1 MKEYSCDYRL
11 YTRKICI
18 IRGKLKNFKVQL
30 LRSNVLFLCRHED
43 TSNHPPITTKNTPA
57 GINKRLSSLSSD
69 KASFDKAAPPYQKA
83 LDEGGYQYTLHYE
96 PTTTAKRKN
105 RQRSNIL
112 WYIYNSYIYFYTH
125 LYFICRAFSTWAIRL
140 GGMGN
145 PPPRYRRKINCI
157 VLYCKKCLPCAPL
170 YIVYFDSGLLLRSVK
185 LKWIYFSSN
194 YSHLEKVF
202 TQFQL
207 RPDIKTGSYLSAL
220 LTLTNLDDLV
230 RCLVIWVWPVDL
242 PSGSRFH

>member
-1 MKEYSCDYRL
+1 MVFLSFSTEHV
-11 YTRKICI
+11 
-18 IRGKLKNFKVQL
+18 KLLAQTHHATYYACEKQSSFLRIAIHL
-30 LRSNVLFLCRHED
+30 LRYCKSHNFATLSFYPYAFSSDDDFVLGGFTKSAASFFEHVRNFLPFLNYSVISLGFRNIF
-43 TSNHPPITTKNTPA
+43 SSFWRLSTKN
-57 GINKRLSSLSSD
+57 IK
-69 KASFDKAAPPYQKA
+69 
-83 LDEGGYQYTLHYE
+83 
-96 PTTTAKRKN
+96 TTAGRN
-105 RQRSNIL
+105 NTVL
-112 WYIYNSYIYFYTH
+112 
-125 LYFICRAFSTWAIRL
+125 LSTNFTGW
-140 GGMGN
+140 
-145 PPPRYRRKINCI
+145 
-157 VLYCKKCLPCAPL
+157 KKCLPCAPL